1 MRALGV
7 LLGLGVA
14 WAQVHPLWRTYTDED
29 YGPYGSV
36 WGMAQ
41 DPVTDIL
48 YGATN
53 AGVLEYDGQRW
64 NLIST
69 PAPVRSLWISPNNRI
84 WVGCKGDFGELK
96 TDSLGRLVYKSYLSF
111 LPVSLQRV
119 GDVNAVFGTQND
131 IYFIGSQAVV
141 YVNSQELAPSPKVF
155 SDKFVAGGG
164 LVGEEVWAYFSERG
178 LVRLTPQ
185 GLKEIGGGN
194 ILELREPLAAILPVE
209 AEKVWLLSTEG
220 RIYEGKRR
228 GGTFVPKKLGI
239 STYLQSN
246 GIQSAAL
253 LPDKTILIATR
264 SGGVVW
270 LRADGE
276 VLGTFSKGRGFP
288 DDDIYGLFVDIAGNA
303 WVGHSRGLT
312 QVLFQVPIRS
322 YAHVPGIEGK
332 VNAILPTERGL
343 YVATLQ
349 GVYRLRGDKFV
360 AVPGIKG
367 EAWHLQSLR
376 GRVLVASSEGLYD
389 VSGETPVPVIVGQ
402 SFGYILPSE
411 NQDQAYAYGQRG
423 IAILKY
429 TNGRW
434 QRAKEIAIPDVRSVI
449 EVGDFLWIGT
459 VASGVLRYN
468 LAQGEIAQEDLGLP
482 KGGYYVAKLAGDIY
496 AQSSQKVYR
505 LEGNRFEEVPILME
519 RLEGER
525 IDRLIELSGGRYL
538 FRSRMGLRV
547 IDLASR
553 EFPVEATYQE
563 AYFTL
568 NIRASRPDVLYI
580 DGNRLWAAYK
590 DEVVV
595 SDLLFK
601 PSPPTPSLVRAFY
614 AGGRLIW
621 GGRFYLSDEMKL
633 LTTQPANAIPEI
645 SYKDAQGYLLLGWV
659 NLCGNLGPTKF
670 RYRFRRKG
678 NESWAYLESGSSL
691 PFSDLS
697 QGSYRLEVQAIAPW
711 GQEMPSAHY
720 EFRIAPP
727 WWLAP
732 WAFLLY
738 AMLVALLVIIII
750 RLNAARLE
758 RRNRELEALVRERT
772 AELQKS
778 YKELEAA
785 NKNLAKAYE
794 DLKNTQQQLI
804 QSEKMAALGQL
815 IAGVA
820 HEINTPIGAI
830 SAAATNISK
839 ALPETLKNYP
849 KLLSILGPHA
859 DLFFQLVE
867 RTLSFTGS
875 LTSRE
880 ERQYR
885 RQLTELLE
893 QHGVPNANSIAQSLV
908 KIGVFENVE
917 PFLPLLKHPEANFII
932 EMAGNIGKLRLN
944 TDNIELAVSKTQKIV
959 FALKAYSRK
968 SVEEKP
974 EYMQIPETIDTV
986 LIIYHNQLKYG
997 IEVTKDYEPDLPA
1010 ILGLPDQI
1018 AQVWTN
1024 IISNAIQAMQGKGSL
1039 HIRVWREGDDIIAS
1053 FTDSGPG
1060 IPKEIQDKIFEAFF
1074 TTKPAGEGTG
1084 LGLDISRKIVEKHGG
1099 KIYFESEPGKT
1110 TFYVRL
1116 PIRTP
1121 YEATANVQTLQQIQ

>member
-7 LLGLGVA
+7 LLALGVA

-41 DPVTDIL
+41 DPVTGIL

-141 YVNSQELAPSPKVF
+141 YVNSRELAPIPKVF

-178 LVRLTPQ
+178 LVRLTAQ
-185 GLKEIGGGN
+185 GPKEIGGGN
-194 ILELREPLAAILPVE
+194 IMELREPLAAILAVE
-209 AEKVWLLSTEG
+209 PEKVWILSTEG

-228 GGTFVPKKLGI
+228 GGTFVPKKLGV

-312 QVLFQVPIRS
+312 QILFQVPIRS

-389 VSGETPVPVIVGQ
+389 VSGETPVPVIAGQ

-423 IAILKY
+423 IAILRY

-434 QRAKEIAIPDVRSVI
+434 QRAKEIDIPDVRSVI

-468 LAQGEIAQEDLGLP
+468 LAQGEIAQEDFGLP
-482 KGGYYVAKLAGDIY
+482 KGGI
-496 AQSSQKVYR
+496 
-505 LEGNRFEEVPILME
+505 M
-519 RLEGER
+519 
-525 IDRLIELSGGRYL
+525 
-538 FRSRMGLRV
+538 
-547 IDLASR
+547 
-553 EFPVEATYQE
+553 
-563 AYFTL
+563 
-568 NIRASRPDVLYI
+568 
-580 DGNRLWAAYK
+580 
-590 DEVVV
+590 
-595 SDLLFK
+595 
-601 PSPPTPSLVRAFY
+601 
-614 AGGRLIW
+614 
-621 GGRFYLSDEMKL
+621 
-633 LTTQPANAIPEI
+633 
-645 SYKDAQGYLLLGWV
+645 
-659 NLCGNLGPTKF
+659 
-670 RYRFRRKG
+670 
-678 NESWAYLESGSSL
+678 
-691 PFSDLS
+691 
-697 QGSYRLEVQAIAPW
+697 
-711 GQEMPSAHY
+711 
-720 EFRIAPP
+720 
-727 WWLAP
+727 
-732 WAFLLY
+732 
-738 AMLVALLVIIII
+738 
-750 RLNAARLE
+750 
-758 RRNRELEALVRERT
+758 
-772 AELQKS
+772 
-778 YKELEAA
+778 
-785 NKNLAKAYE
+785 
-794 DLKNTQQQLI
+794 
-804 QSEKMAALGQL
+804 
-815 IAGVA
+815 
-820 HEINTPIGAI
+820 
-830 SAAATNISK
+830 
-839 ALPETLKNYP
+839 
-849 KLLSILGPHA
+849 
-859 DLFFQLVE
+859 
-867 RTLSFTGS
+867 
-875 LTSRE
+875 
-880 ERQYR
+880 
-885 RQLTELLE
+885 
-893 QHGVPNANSIAQSLV
+893 
-908 KIGVFENVE
+908 
-917 PFLPLLKHPEANFII
+917 
-932 EMAGNIGKLRLN
+932 
-944 TDNIELAVSKTQKIV
+944 
-959 FALKAYSRK
+959 
-968 SVEEKP
+968 
-974 EYMQIPETIDTV
+974 
-986 LIIYHNQLKYG
+986 
-997 IEVTKDYEPDLPA
+997 
-1010 ILGLPDQI
+1010 
-1018 AQVWTN
+1018 
-1024 IISNAIQAMQGKGSL
+1024 
-1039 HIRVWREGDDIIAS
+1039 
-1053 FTDSGPG
+1053 
-1060 IPKEIQDKIFEAFF
+1060 
-1074 TTKPAGEGTG
+1074 
-1084 LGLDISRKIVEKHGG
+1084 
-1099 KIYFESEPGKT
+1099 
-1110 TFYVRL
+1110 
-1116 PIRTP
+1116 
-1121 YEATANVQTLQQIQ
+1121 

>member
-7 LLGLGVA
+7 LLALGVA

-41 DPVTDIL
+41 DPVTGIL

-141 YVNSQELAPSPKVF
+141 YVNSQELAPIPKVF

-178 LVRLTPQ
+178 LVRLTAQ
-185 GLKEIGGGN
+185 GPKEIGGGN
-194 ILELREPLAAILPVE
+194 IMELREPLAAILAVE
-209 AEKVWLLSTEG
+209 PEKVWILSTEG

-228 GGTFVPKKLGI
+228 GGTFVPKKLGV

-312 QVLFQVPIRS
+312 QILFQVPVRS

-332 VNAILPTERGL
+332 VNAILPTEQGL

-389 VSGETPVPVIVGQ
+389 VSGETPVPVIAGQ

-434 QRAKEIAIPDVRSVI
+434 QRAKEIDIPDVRSVI

-468 LAQGEIAQEDLGLP
+468 LAQGEIAQEDFGLP
-482 KGGYYVAKLAGDIY
+482 KGGYYVAKLAGGIY

-505 LEGNRFEEVPILME
+505 LEDNRFEEVPILME

-547 IDLASR
+547 IDLASSK
-553 EFPVEATYQE
+553 FPVEATYE
-563 AYFTL
+563 GAYFTL
-568 NIRASRPDVLYI
+568 NIRASRPNVLHI
-580 DGNRLWAAYK
+580 EGNRLWAAYK
-590 DEVVV
+590 DEVVL
-595 SDLLFK
+595 SDLLVK
-601 PSPPTPSLVRAFY
+601 PSPQTPSLVRAFY

-633 LTTQPANAIPEI
+633 LPSQPTNAIPEI

-670 RYRFRRKG
+670 RYRFLKEG
-678 NESWAYLESGSSL
+678 DESWAYLESGSSL

-697 QGSYRLEVQAIAPW
+697 QGIYRLEVQAIAPW
-711 GQEMPSAHY
+711 GEEMPSAHY

-727 WWLAP
+727 WWLAT
-732 WAFLLY
+732 WAFILY
-738 AMLVALLVIIII
+738 GILAILLVFIIIQ
-750 RLNAARLE
+750 LNAARLE

-778 YKELEAA
+778 YKDLEAA

-908 KIGVFENVE
+908 KIGVFDNVE

-968 SVEEKP
+968 GVEEKP

-1018 AQVWTN
+1018 SQVWTN

-1121 YEATANVQTLQQIQ
+1121 YEATANVQTLQQLQ

>member
-1 MRALGV
+1 MRAFRLIAA
-7 LLGLGVA
+7 LAVA
-14 WAQVHPLWRTYTDED
+14 WAQVHPLWRTYADEE

-41 DPVTDIL
+41 DPLTGIL

-69 PAPVRSLWISPNNRI
+69 PAPARAVWISPNHRI

-96 TDSLGRLVYKSYLSF
+96 TDSLGRLVYKSYLGF
-111 LPVSLQRV
+111 LPVSLQKI
-119 GDVNAVFGTQND
+119 GDVNAVFGTGSD
-131 IYFIGSQAVV
+131 VYFIGSQAVV
-141 YVNSQELAPSPKVF
+141 YINSQQLAPAPQTF
-155 SDKFVAGGG
+155 SDKFIAGGG
-164 LVGEEVWAYFSERG
+164 VVDGEVWAYFSERG
-178 LVRLTPQ
+178 LVRLSPQ
-185 GLKEIGGGN
+185 GPKEISAGN
-194 ILELREPLAAILPVE
+194 VLQIQEPLAAILSVE
-209 AEKVWLLSTEG
+209 GEKVWLLTIEG
-220 RIYEGKRR
+220 RIYEGKKH
-228 GGTFVPKKLGI
+228 GGPFVTKKLGI
-239 STYLQSN
+239 ADYLQTN
-246 GIQSAAL
+246 GIQSAVT
-253 LPDKTILIATR
+253 LPDKTVLIGTR
-264 SGGVVW
+264 NGGVVW
-270 LRADGE
+270 VRATGE
-276 VLGTFSKGRGFP
+276 VLRIFSRGRGFP
-288 DDDIYGLFVDIAGNA
+288 DNDIYGIFVDIAGNA
-303 WVGHSRGLT
+303 WVAHSRGLT
-312 QVLFQVPIRS
+312 QVLFQVPVRS
-322 YAHVPGIEGK
+322 YAHVPGMEGK
-332 VNAILPTERGL
+332 VNAILPVEGGV

-349 GVYRLRGDKFV
+349 GVYRLRGEKFL
-360 AVPGIKG
+360 AVPGLKT
-367 EAWHLQSLR
+367 EAWHLQALR
-376 GRVLVASSEGLYD
+376 GRVLVASSDGLYD
-389 VSGETPVPVIVGQ
+389 ITGEVAIPIVAGQ
-402 SFGYILPSE
+402 SYGHILPSA
-411 NQDQAYAYGQRG
+411 QADRAYAYGQSG
-423 IAILKY
+423 IVVLKY
-429 TNGRW
+429 ANGRW
-434 QRAKEIAIPDVRSVI
+434 QLVKKIEISDVRSAV
-449 EVGDFLWIGT
+449 EVGEVLWIGT
-459 VASGVLRYN
+459 VASGVLQYDLSR
-468 LAQGEIAQEDLGLP
+468 GEVLRKDFGLP
-482 KGGYYVAKLAGDIY
+482 KSGYYMAFLAGALY
-496 AQSSQKVYR
+496 AQSSQMVYR
-505 LEGNRFEEVPILME
+505 LEGDKFVEVPLLRD

-525 IDRLIELSGGRYL
+525 IDRLIALRGGRYL
-538 FRSRMGLRV
+538 CRTRAGLRV
-547 IDLASR
+547 IDLASS
-553 EFPVEATYQE
+553 EFPLETSYE
-563 AYFTL
+563 GAYFAL
-568 NIRASRPDVLYI
+568 NIRASRPDVLFLE
-580 DGNRLWAAYK
+580 GERLWAAYK

-595 SDLLFK
+595 SDLLYK
-601 PSPPTPSLVRAFY
+601 PAPQMPTLIRAFY
-614 AGGRLIW
+614 AGGQLIW
-621 GGRFYLSDEMKL
+621 GGRFFSLEDMQLSL
-633 LTTQPANAIPEI
+633 SQPSTAIPEI

-659 NLCGNLGPTKF
+659 NLHGNLGPAKF
-670 RYRFRRKG
+670 RYRFLKEG
-678 NESWAYLESGSSL
+678 DDAWTYLESGASL

-697 QGSYRLEVQAIAPW
+697 QGTYRLEIQAIAPW
-711 GQEMPSAHY
+711 GEEMPPARY
-720 EFRIAPP
+720 DFKIAPP
-727 WWLAP
+727 WWLAT
-732 WAFLLY
+732 WAFILY
-738 AMLVALLVIIII
+738 GILAILLVFIIIQ
-750 RLNAARLE
+750 LNAARLE
-758 RRNRELEALVRERT
+758 RRNRELEAIVQERT
-772 AELQKS
+772 AQLQKS

-785 NKNLAKAYE
+785 KKNLEKAYE

-830 SAAATNISK
+830 SASATNISK

-849 KLLSILGPHA
+849 KLLSILGPNA

-885 RQLTELLE
+885 RQLTEFLE
-893 QHGVPNANSIAQSLV
+893 QHGVPNASALAQSLV
-908 KIGVFENVE
+908 KIGIFENIE
-917 PFLPLLKHPEANFII
+917 SFLPLLKHPEANFII
-932 EMAGNIGKLRLN
+932 DMAGNIGKLRLN

-974 EYMQIPETIDTV
+974 EYMQVPDTIDTV

-997 IEVTKDYEPDLPA
+997 IEVTKEYEPDLPA

-1121 YEATANVQTLQQIQ
+1121 FEMSAAVQTLQQPQ